1 MSNDMVPKAQG
12 PVSKA
17 GYLFERRSGRM
28 LQSWNRRYF
37 TIDGEDFVATT
48 RNPKVCQKSV
58 ACVAQSTGMTDTL
71 LNRLEEKKTKQHQ
84 STFVCVVFE
93 WQTAT
98 IDDFVSKSFLLHGIV
113 L

>member
-1 MSNDMVPKAQG
+1 MFSSKFLKFTPPLYPNPVNLYGMQTMVENGKLSTENGSRASSMSSSGRTTSNDMVPKAQG
-12 PVSKA
+12 PVSKS

-58 ACVAQSTGMTDTL
+58 ACIT
-71 LNRLEEKKTKQHQ
+71 
-84 STFVCVVFE
+84 
-93 WQTAT
+93 
-98 IDDFVSKSFLLHGIV
+98 
-113 L
+113 